1 MARAVAGNTSITFD
15 LASNER
21 LVVYTQGR
29 ADVFRVDGGNTLLGS
44 VNGVEQSFGP
54 IANGGTVRIDSFDHT
69 VFFAKGTSPVL
80 TELVALGIQ
89 RAPFSISA
97 TGSLPVGALFNG
109 LINGT
114 AGLLGITVT
123 VPTGA
128 AIDAVME
135 LRNDDSFDW
144 SVISAGLG
152 TVTIGQSA
160 GHSIVGSAGVG
171 SSQSGEFRTRKTGPN
186 TFITYRTA

>member
-69 VFFAKGTSPVL
+69 VFFA
-80 TELVALGIQ
+80 
-89 RAPFSISA
+89 
-97 TGSLPVGALFNG
+97 
-109 LINGT
+109 NGT
-114 AGLLGITVT
+114 CYGTPDRTPNANANPGDWASNTATRRSARRRDGLHPVT
-123 VPTGA
+123 AT
-128 AIDAVME
+128 
-135 LRNDDSFDW
+135 
-144 SVISAGLG
+144 
-152 TVTIGQSA
+152 
-160 GHSIVGSAGVG
+160 
-171 SSQSGEFRTRKTGPN
+171 SSRT
-186 TFITYRTA
+186 